1 MRKEDTEKRLSELR
15 KKYINL
21 ISSMNFAKAQK
32 IKNKIDSLERELE
45 PHSLGEL
52 LKDYTPEFKA
62 KMLNKM
68 HKLFVYSD
76 LLESAALDFQCE
88 LESNGINAQVV
99 MQVKRVLKEIRGIV
113 RIPDEE
119 KNPSLSD
126 DFGNMC
132 DEANLALEK
141 IINKYL
147 DDGKEE

>member
-76 LLESAALDFQCE
+76 L
-88 LESNGINAQVV
+88 
-99 MQVKRVLKEIRGIV
+99 
-113 RIPDEE
+113 
-119 KNPSLSD
+119 
-126 DFGNMC
+126 
-132 DEANLALEK
+132 
-141 IINKYL
+141 
-147 DDGKEE
+147 